1 MFRKMINGWAKRQT
15 LVTLVFLVFL
25 IAYPIIFKSYY
36 LRNIAIQ
43 CLLYSML
50 SLALNFIMGY
60 TGIVVLGMAAFYG
73 IGAYTLALVTTK
85 LGLTFIP
92 ATLLAMLAAFI
103 AGVLIGL
110 PTLRIQGNY
119 LAIVTLG
126 FCEIVRIVELNWVS
140 LTNGPFGIKQIP
152 APSIFGIEDIFGLKL
167 SKPIGKYYLA
177 LLLLILVVL
186 FMHNMINSRSGRAWK
201 AIKGDPIAAQAM
213 GINVFRY
220 KVLAF
225 AICAAIAGLAGAYYA
240 AYISY
245 VDSTTFNYNQSI
257 QILSMTIMGGLGS
270 IPGSIIGAV
279 FFVVLPEFLRFL
291 GTFCGEWI
299 MEWRQILYGLILV
312 LMIMFKSD
320 GILGGFDLKQIN
332 LYNSLELEKEAARQK
347 AAEGNQK

>member
-1 MFRKMINGWAKRQT
+1 MFRKLINGWAKRQT
-15 LVTLVFLVFL
+15 LVTLVFLVFV
-25 IAYPIIFKSYY
+25 IAYPILFKSYY

-73 IGAYTLALVTTK
+73 IGAYTLALLTTR

-126 FCEIVRIVELNWVS
+126 FCEIVRIIELNWVS

-152 APSIFGIEDIFGLKL
+152 APSIFGVTDIFGLKL

-177 LLLLILVVL
+177 VVLLILVVL

-201 AIKGDPIAAQAM
+201 AIKGDPVAAQAM
-213 GINVFRY
+213 AVQAST
-220 KVLAF
+220 LA
-225 AICAAIAGLAGAYYA
+225 AQAAQKEAEKLAERIERKHAAGGMQAGLAA
-240 AYISY
+240 AG
-245 VDSTTFNYNQSI
+245 DSMS
-257 QILSMTIMGGLGS
+257 
-270 IPGSIIGAV
+270 
-279 FFVVLPEFLRFL
+279 
-291 GTFCGEWI
+291 
-299 MEWRQILYGLILV
+299 
-312 LMIMFKSD
+312 
-320 GILGGFDLKQIN
+320 
-332 LYNSLELEKEAARQK
+332 ELEEALRVVRMDV
-347 AAEGNQK
+347 EGDL